1 MMVKYIT
8 AVTKTGFKSTLRVL
22 EAVVL
27 LRQPIY
33 WPEFIPRDERTY
45 YAVKN
50 GKYTGIVVR
59 KDAFDAEDGPR
70 KTYEELMK
78 FLNSEDEG
86 KEE

>member
-1 MMVKYIT
+1 V
-8 AVTKTGFKSTLRVL
+8 
-22 EAVVL
+22 
-27 LRQPIY
+27 
-33 WPEFIPRDERTY
+33 EFIPRDERTY

-78 FLNSEDEG
+78 FLNSEDEA
-86 KEE
+86 KKNKINW

>member
-1 MMVKYIT
+1 
-8 AVTKTGFKSTLRVL
+8 
-22 EAVVL
+22 
-27 LRQPIY
+27 
-33 WPEFIPRDERTY
+33 
-45 YAVKN
+45 VKN

-59 KDAFDAEDGPR
+59 KDALMRGRPR